1 MKILFTGASSFTG
14 FWFVKELVNAGH
26 EVITT
31 YTKSDLSQYEDIRK
45 ERVAKLSTLCEQVYN
60 CQFGSSKFVD
70 LIKSGNEWDLLC
82 HHAADVT
89 DYKSPKFDYIKAL
102 DKNTFNLSSV
112 FENLLGR
119 NCDTILLTGSVFEND
134 EGKGSD
140 NLRAFSLY
148 GLSKSLSYSVF
159 RYYSQ
164 LFNTKLGKFVI
175 PNPFGPFEEPRF
187 TTYLIKTWS
196 NNKIAS
202 VNTPDYVRDNI
213 HVSLLAKTYV
223 NFVEKLMHKNNK
235 LTKINPSQYAE
246 SQGKF
251 AQRFSEE
258 MKKRIHLDCRL
269 KLKEQKEFTEPKVRI
284 NTQNAL
290 DFTQDWDE
298 KIAWDELAEYYRR
311 YL

>member
-14 FWFVKELVNAGH
+14 FWFAKELVNAGH

-45 ERVAKLSTLCEQVYN
+45 ERVAKLSTHCEQVYN
-60 CQFGSSKFVD
+60 CHFGSSKFVD
-70 LIKSGNEWDLLC
+70 LIRSGNEWDLLC

-89 DYKSPKFDYIKAL
+89 DYKSPQFDYIKAL
-102 DKNTFNLSSV
+102 NKNTCNLSV
-112 FENLLGR
+112 VIENLLER

-140 NLRAFSLY
+140 DLRAFSLY
-148 GLSKSLSYSVF
+148 GLSKSLTYNVF

-164 LFNTKLGKFVI
+164 LFNIKLGKFVI

-187 TTYLIKTWS
+187 TTYLIRTWL

-223 NFVEKLMHKNNK
+223 YFAGNLMHKNGK

-246 SQGKF
+246 PQGKF

-258 MKKRIHLDCRL
+258 MKTRLHLDCRL
-269 KLKEQKEFTEPKVRI
+269 ELKERKDFTEPMVRI

-290 DFTQDWDE
+290 DFTQNWDE
-298 KIAWDELAEYYRR
+298 RIAWDELAEYYRR